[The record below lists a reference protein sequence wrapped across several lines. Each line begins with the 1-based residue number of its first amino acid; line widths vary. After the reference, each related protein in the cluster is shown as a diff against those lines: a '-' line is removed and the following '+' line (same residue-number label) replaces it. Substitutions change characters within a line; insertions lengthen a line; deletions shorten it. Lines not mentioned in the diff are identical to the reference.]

1 MAVNPN
7 IEPHG
12 VTDDPIV
19 NEVIELIVKRHLQ
32 GMEKFGKTMS
42 ANERPI
48 NEWVDET
55 IEELLDAIHYL
66 VKTKTIFDKFKAEF
80 KKFICEDGSYVEEKK
95 ALSAENPITKAILIS
110 AISGAIGAT
119 IGYTATLLAPAVTI
133 LLFTVGKM
141 GKNAYCNNG

>member
-66 VKTKTIFDKFKAEF
+66 VKTKTIFDKFKADNKRLKAALEAFEKESFVDDKKKETISCIFVHCIFNLF
-80 KKFICEDGSYVEEKK
+80 KEH
-95 ALSAENPITKAILIS
+95 
-110 AISGAIGAT
+110 AT
-119 IGYTATLLAPAVTI
+119 H
-133 LLFTVGKM
+133 LFVSVKS
-141 GKNAYCNNG
+141 

>member
-1 MAVNPN
+1 MAVNPD

-12 VTDDPIV
+12 ITDDPIV

-42 ANERPI
+42 ANDRPI

-66 VKTKTIFDKFKAEF
+66 VKTKTIFDKFKTDNKRLKAALDAFEKGSF
-80 KKFICEDGSYVEEKK
+80 VDDKKEERD
-95 ALSAENPITKAILIS
+95 
-110 AISGAIGAT
+110 
-119 IGYTATLLAPAVTI
+119 
-133 LLFTVGKM
+133 
-141 GKNAYCNNG
+141 

>member
-19 NEVIELIVKRHLQ
+19 NEVIELIVKHLQ

-66 VKTKTIFDKFKAEF
+66 VKTKTIFDKFKADNKRLKAALEAF
-80 KKFICEDGSYVEEKK
+80 EKEPFVDDKKKEGS
-95 ALSAENPITKAILIS
+95 
-110 AISGAIGAT
+110 
-119 IGYTATLLAPAVTI
+119 
-133 LLFTVGKM
+133 
-141 GKNAYCNNG
+141 

>member
-7 IEPHG
+7 LDPHAI
-12 VTDDPIV
+12 TDDPIV

-32 GMEKFGKTMS
+32 GMEKFGKTME

-66 VKTKTIFDKFKAEF
+66 VKSKTILDKFKANQ
-80 KKFICEDGSYVEEKK
+80 KKLEA
-95 ALSAENPITKAILIS
+95 ALSSLQKDT
-110 AISGAIGAT
+110 
-119 IGYTATLLAPAVTI
+119 
-133 LLFTVGKM
+133 FTNEEAK
-141 GKNAYCNNG
+141 KED

>member
-66 VKTKTIFDKFKAEF
+66 VKTKTIFDKFKADNKRLKAALEAF
-80 KKFICEDGSYVEEKK
+80 EKESFVDDKKKERS
-95 ALSAENPITKAILIS
+95 
-110 AISGAIGAT
+110 
-119 IGYTATLLAPAVTI
+119 
-133 LLFTVGKM
+133 
-141 GKNAYCNNG
+141 